1 MLREASV
8 ALVSAALLLAGCGED
23 DGVSTADDQET
34 AADDQETADQAI
46 AAVQQALRDDGFVA
60 SPDEGDVLTF
70 QSDEC
75 REFAEVASEMRELPT
90 ETARADGGPFE
101 RGELEP
107 AGGGVEETVRV
118 EATFVE
124 EPDDFD
130 PLFEMLDDER
140 LGPCLEEVIRFTY
153 EEDAAEG
160 QEAVELRDVEIEQ
173 LGAEGLGDAGGGL
186 QGTAEVTKS
195 GFTFLY
201 SFAGQVVRVDRAV
214 VAVATF
220 AVGSEEP
227 TADRA
232 ALLQI
237 LVDGVSDQ
245 SA

>member
-1 MLREASV
+1 
-8 ALVSAALLLAGCGED
+8 
-23 DGVSTADDQET
+23 
-34 AADDQETADQAI
+34 
-46 AAVQQALRDDGFVA
+46 
-60 SPDEGDVLTF
+60 
-70 QSDEC
+70 
-75 REFAEVASEMRELPT
+75 
-90 ETARADGGPFE
+90 
-101 RGELEP
+101 
-107 AGGGVEETVRV
+107 
-118 EATFVE
+118 
-124 EPDDFD
+124 
-130 PLFEMLDDER
+130 MLDDER

-153 EEDAAEG
+153 EVDAAEG

-195 GFTFLY
+195 EFTFFY